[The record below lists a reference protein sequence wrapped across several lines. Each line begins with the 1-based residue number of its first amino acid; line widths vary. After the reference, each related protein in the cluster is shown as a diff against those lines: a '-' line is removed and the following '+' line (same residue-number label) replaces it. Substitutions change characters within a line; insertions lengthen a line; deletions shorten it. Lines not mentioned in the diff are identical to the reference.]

1 VQYLKNMIYW
11 EERWHLQHYDFE
23 STVVGLVDYRRVL
36 RLAGSEES
44 IQGERAIRRQRMR
57 ASEAIPWP
65 VVDEKG
71 NVQAVNRYTGL
82 FEQMNSGAISPKTIY
97 PPRPVEV
104 EFPDLWWK
112 LQAFR
117 RFGECEDDRDGYVRA
132 WAVDQLEVRHPF
144 MYQAFLAEGWEYSA
158 EDQQIYGT
166 TTHREPEPGLNRC
179 WEWPGTR
186 SNSLDSGKSETRCV
200 ETNMVAAQTPQA
212 HIN

>member
-82 FEQMNSGAISPKTIY
+82 FNK
-97 PPRPVEV
+97 
-104 EFPDLWWK
+104 
-112 LQAFR
+112 
-117 RFGECEDDRDGYVRA
+117 
-132 WAVDQLEVRHPF
+132 
-144 MYQAFLAEGWEYSA
+144 
-158 EDQQIYGT
+158 
-166 TTHREPEPGLNRC
+166 
-179 WEWPGTR
+179 
-186 SNSLDSGKSETRCV
+186 
-200 ETNMVAAQTPQA
+200 
-212 HIN
+212 